1 MQLYACTHT
10 YTHTGTLFWH
20 DLIASVAKD
29 FKTSNP
35 ELSFAIANEA
45 DFEVDMKKLGLSDW
59 GDDIAVG
66 IWASRNTRYP
76 MKEDLSSDS
85 LREFVQEFLNKKLKP
100 HLNSEPPPK
109 ENKWS
114 LVKTVVGSTF
124 EKIVLNPTRNVL
136 IKLCIPEDPDCKE
149 AEEYFPKVAA
159 RYEGSDEIM
168 FGEMNLNY
176 NDLPPGITTNGE
188 LPSFLFSAKDSRDIV
203 QVSQNPRTNRTSC
216 FSWSGVTVYNQPW
229 GRMKLNG
236 VQLLGK
242 LKEGKKKE
250 RKRKKSKKKR
260 NRKREKPPKMS
271 FRYKRLNNVFFR
283 VVFWI
288 FNSSLHCTMYTRHF
302 V

>member
-1 MQLYACTHT
+1 M
-10 YTHTGTLFWH
+10 
-20 DLIASVAKD
+20 
-29 FKTSNP
+29 
-35 ELSFAIANEA
+35 SFAIANEA

-203 QVSQNPRTNRTSC
+203 QVSPKPTDESDILFFLKWRHSIQP
-216 FSWSGVTVYNQPW
+216 TVREDEVERRAAARQAQ
-229 GRMKLNG
+229 RR
-236 VQLLGK
+236 
-242 LKEGKKKE
+242 KEKTKKE
-250 RKRKKSKKKR
+250 EKKQKEKEQKKRKATKD
-260 NRKREKPPKMS
+260 E
-271 FRYKRLNNVFFR
+271 L
-283 VVFWI
+283 
-288 FNSSLHCTMYTRHF
+288 
-302 V
+302 